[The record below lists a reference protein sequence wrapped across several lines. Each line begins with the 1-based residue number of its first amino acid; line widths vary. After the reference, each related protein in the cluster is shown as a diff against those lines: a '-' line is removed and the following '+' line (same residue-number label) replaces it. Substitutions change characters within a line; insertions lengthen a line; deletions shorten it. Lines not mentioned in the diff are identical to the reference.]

1 MPGTGA
7 RGRSRRRCASSRGP
21 GGWSWAPRSAAT
33 LPSRRWSCGGR
44 GAPPPPAGASAR
56 AALKRQADR
65 AVARELHLSAER
77 AVDAAL
83 GNPESRGATRQT
95 DPPVGDPGPG
105 RPSGDV
111 GQRRGRRQ
119 RSPPARRSSL
129 HPSAPMTK
137 PTLDFLKRLLDTPGP
152 SGFET
157 APARV
162 WRDEVKG
169 FADEVKADVHGNSI
183 AAINPKGTPRLMF
196 AGHIDEIGLQVTHV
210 DDEGYVY
217 FAAIGGWDPQVLV
230 GQRVMLLGPAGPVRG
245 VIGKKAVHM
254 MKKEELDKVS
264 KVDDLW
270 IDVGAADKAEAL
282 GRVHVG
288 DPGVLDG
295 AALDFPNGRLVS
307 RSIDNRIG
315 AYVVAEALRL
325 LAKDRPKHAA
335 VFAVATVQE
344 EIAWAGGGA
353 RTSAVGL
360 DPQVALVVDV
370 THATD
375 WPGAE
380 KKLSG
385 DHKLGGGPVFSR
397 GSATHPKVFELLVAC
412 ADEEKIPYTIQA
424 APRDTGTDADAI
436 SNTMRGIPT
445 GLVSVPNR
453 YMHTPNEM
461 VALVDLERAARLLAA
476 FARKLTPDISFIP

>member
-1 MPGTGA
+1 MTTT
-7 RGRSRRRCASSRGP
+7 S
-21 GGWSWAPRSAAT
+21 
-33 LPSRRWSCGGR
+33 LP
-44 GAPPPPAGASAR
+44 
-56 AALKRQADR
+56 
-65 AVARELHLSAER
+65 
-77 AVDAAL
+77 
-83 GNPESRGATRQT
+83 
-95 DPPVGDPGPG
+95 
-105 RPSGDV
+105 
-111 GQRRGRRQ
+111 
-119 RSPPARRSSL
+119 
-129 HPSAPMTK
+129 
-137 PTLDFLKRLLDTPGP
+137 FLKRLLDTPGP

-169 FADEVKADVHGNSI
+169 FADEVRADTHGNSI

-230 GQRVMLLGPAGPVRG
+230 GQRVVLLGPAGPVRG

-254 MKKEELDKVS
+254 MKKDELDKVS
-264 KVDDLW
+264 KIDDLW

-282 GRVHVG
+282 SRVHVG
-288 DPGVLDG
+288 DPGVIDG
-295 AALDFPNGRLVS
+295 TALDFPNGRIVS

-325 LAKDRPKHAA
+325 LAQDRPKHAS

-344 EIAWAGGGA
+344 EIAWTGGGA

-375 WPGAE
+375 WPGAD
-380 KKLSG
+380 KKQAG
-385 DHKLGGGPVFSR
+385 EHKLGGGPVLSR
-397 GSATHPKVFELLVAC
+397 GSAVNPVVFRMLLEC
-412 ADEEKIPYTIQA
+412 AEAEQIPYTVEA
-424 APRDTGTDADAI
+424 APRGTSTDADAI
-436 SNTMRGIPT
+436 HNALRGIPT

-453 YMHTPNEM
+453 YMHSPNEM
-461 VALVDLERAARLLAA
+461 VALTDLERTARVLAA
-476 FARKLTPDISFIP
+476 FARKLTPKTGFIPE